1 MLCIGQERKAGLC
14 CYAGVCY
21 KNTTLRFQSRNTE
34 QAPVPPSSCRTG
46 SVAEGLGP
54 QNPQG
59 QGRCRRL
66 SQRRAGGH
74 TGPQEIPVGLN
85 TAAQQ
90 PRCPLPL
97 ISLLLLPPN
106 QINHHGGL
114 ALRRARA
121 PPWQAARPP
130 AAGPLAQ
137 PRPAGLGPP
146 GHPGPGDGS
155 HGHHGN
161 PSRPA
166 CDGGGG
172 GEGPSVL
179 GGSKQQQAVHV
190 LKV

>member
-59 QGRCRRL
+59 QGRCRRF

-106 QINHHGGL
+106 QINHHGGP

-146 GHPGPGDGS
+146 DTQGQEMAAMVTTATQAGLHAMEAAEGKDPRCWGGAS
-155 HGHHGN
+155 N
-161 PSRPA
+161 SRP
-166 CDGGGG
+166 CTF
-172 GEGPSVL
+172 
-179 GGSKQQQAVHV
+179 
-190 LKV
+190 